1 MTLENII
8 GSESKEVLKKKK
20 AQKKICQGEMVSQI
34 KELQVV
40 KSETISATK

>member
-20 AQKKICQGEMVSQI
+20 GTEENLSRRNG
-34 KELQVV
+34 
-40 KSETISATK
+40 